1 MLQSSKYSLDVPIYI
16 NYSNFPPNKAFN
28 QIKRKIKT
36 ILLQGTVTIRL
47 QYTHHTPSILKQNGP
62 VLQFLQDQ
70 KLPIMSYKH
79 PHVAHPFL

>member
-1 MLQSSKYSLDVPIYI
+1 MSPFISIIPIFPQI
-16 NYSNFPPNKAFN
+16 NPL
-28 QIKRKIKT
+28 IKLKGTSKT
-36 ILLQGTVTIRL
+36 ILLQGTVTIRI
-47 QYTHHTPSILKQNGP
+47 QHTHHTLSILKQNGP

>member
-1 MLQSSKYSLDVPIYI
+1 MSPFIVTILI
-16 NYSNFPPNKAFN
+16 FPQIKAFN
-28 QIKRKIKT
+28 QIKKKIKT
-36 ILLQGTVTIRL
+36 ILLQCAVTIRL

-62 VLQFLQDQ
+62 VLQILQYQ

>member
-1 MLQSSKYSLDVPIYI
+1 MSPFIVTILI
-16 NYSNFPPNKAFN
+16 FPQIKAFN
-28 QIKRKIKT
+28 QIKKKIKT
-36 ILLQGTVTIRL
+36 ILLQCAVTIRL

-62 VLQFLQDQ
+62 VLQILQDQ

>member
-1 MLQSSKYSLDVPIYI
+1 MSPFIVTILI
-16 NYSNFPPNKAFN
+16 FPQIKAFN
-28 QIKRKIKT
+28 QIKKKIKT
-36 ILLQGTVTIRL
+36 ILLQRAATIRL

-62 VLQFLQDQ
+62 VLQILQYQ

>member
-1 MLQSSKYSLDVPIYI
+1 MSPFIVTILI
-16 NYSNFPPNKAFN
+16 FPQIEAFN
-28 QIKRKIKT
+28 QIKKKIKT
-36 ILLQGTVTIRL
+36 ILLQCAVTIRL

-62 VLQFLQDQ
+62 VLQILQYQ

>member
-1 MLQSSKYSLDVPIYI
+1 MSPFIVTILI
-16 NYSNFPPNKAFN
+16 FPQIKAFN
-28 QIKRKIKT
+28 QIKKKIKT
-36 ILLQGTVTIRL
+36 ILLQRAVTIRL

>member
-1 MLQSSKYSLDVPIYI
+1 MSPFIVTILI
-16 NYSNFPPNKAFN
+16 FPQIKAFN
-28 QIKRKIKT
+28 QIKKKIKT
-36 ILLQGTVTIRL
+36 ILLQCAVTIRL

-62 VLQFLQDQ
+62 VLQFLQYQ

>member
-1 MLQSSKYSLDVPIYI
+1 MLQSSKYSLDVLIYI
-16 NYSNFPPNKAFN
+16 NYFNFPPNKAFN

-70 KLPIMSYKH
+70 KLPIMSHKH